1 MDRNTVIGFLLIT
14 LLIIAYTLYN
24 IPSAE
29 ELERQQRIADSIAAV
44 RAQEQKKLEQ
54 VEMPQPIVEKPTPV
68 ASALFRGDTTTEP
81 KFFTLENDLLRVSF
95 STVGAYPASVEIKHY
110 KTYDQ
115 KPLVL
120 FSPQNSKLNYI
131 FFAQNQEVQTAD
143 VVYAVETGPAIA
155 KEGDSAWI
163 RFHAY
168 GPYGS
173 HLEHYYAL
181 APNSAAISYR
191 FSLYG
196 IDSLIS
202 TPSPYMQLNWMVRFN
217 HTEKDLA
224 TERNNSTIYLRT
236 REGDVDGISER
247 STGEKHLPGNI
258 QWVSAKTHFFNIT
271 LISKELFD
279 EGRISSAFA
288 ENDTFVKDL
297 RAELILPLEPAP
309 QVQYHFS
316 LYAGPNNYQALKRT
330 GLGLEQI
337 IPLGAGLFGAMSL
350 PLNKYFIIP
359 LFNWLDN
366 YHLHYGVIILIMTV
380 ILRIILFP
388 LTYRSFVSAAKMK
401 VLKPEIDELRE
412 KYKDDPTRFGQEQ
425 MNLFRRAGVNPFGG
439 CIPLLLQLPI
449 LAAMYT
455 FFPLSVELRQQKL
468 WWADDLSTY
477 DSILELGFTIPFYG
491 SHVSLFTIIMT
502 ATSVAFAVYNNQLA
516 GVQGP
521 MKWMAYL
528 MPIML
533 LGFFNSLP
541 AALTYYYSLS
551 NVFAFIQQ
559 FAIKKWFID
568 EEAIHRKIQENKK
581 RPLKKSRWQER
592 LEQLQKQQQQ
602 RLRERQKQRS
612 HR

>member
-1 MDRNTVIGFLLIT
+1 MIGFLLIT

-29 ELERQQRIADSIAAV
+29 ELERQQRVADSLTAARQASQAAEAEV
-44 RAQEQKKLEQ
+44 PSAT
-54 VEMPQPIVEKPTPV
+54 QPASPAA
-68 ASALFRGDTTTEP
+68 ASAASSIFRGDSILQEV
-81 KFFTLENDLLRVSF
+81 TLENDLVRFTLSNQ
-95 STVGAYPASVEIKHY
+95 GGYPVSVEIKNY
-110 KTYDQ
+110 KTYQ
-115 KPLVL
+115 QQPLIL
-120 FSPQNSKLNYI
+120 FSPQNSRFNFT
-131 FFAQNQEVQTAD
+131 FFAQNQEVQTAELRYH
-143 VVYAVETGPAIA
+143 VQAGPLLATPS
-155 KEGDSAWI
+155 DTAWV
-163 RFHAY
+163 RFRAQGPGSSYIEHA
-168 GPYGS
+168 
-173 HLEHYYAL
+173 YAL
-181 APNSAAISYR
+181 AAGSPQLRYRIS
-191 FSLYG
+191 LIG
-196 IDSLIS
+196 LDSLIR
-202 TPSPYMQLNWMVRFN
+202 TPSAFLQLNWMVRFN
-217 HTEKDLA
+217 HSEKDLT

-247 STGEKHLPGNI
+247 STGETRSPGKI

-271 LISKELFD
+271 LISEDAFD
-279 EGRISSAFA
+279 SGNITSSFA
-288 ENDTFVKDL
+288 ETDTFVKDL
-297 RAELILPLEPAP
+297 RAELFLPYEPAP
-309 QVQYHFS
+309 EVHYDFAF
-316 LYAGPNNYQALKRT
+316 YAGPNNYQALKRT
-330 GLGLEQI
+330 GLGLERI
-337 IPLGAGLFGAMSL
+337 IPLGAGLFGAISL

-366 YHLHYGVIILIMTV
+366 YHLHYGIIILIMTV
-380 ILRIILFP
+380 VLRIILFP

-412 KYKDDPTRFGQEQ
+412 KYKDDQTRFGQEQ

-477 DSILELGFTIPFYG
+477 DSILNLGFTIPFYG
-491 SHVSLFTIIMT
+491 NHVSLFTIIMT
-502 ATSVAFAVYNNQLA
+502 VTSVAFAVYNNQLA

-551 NVFAFIQQ
+551 NVFAFGQQ
-559 FAIKKWFID
+559 FLIKTWFID
-568 EEAIHRKIQENKK
+568 EQAIHRKIQENKK
-581 RPLKKSRWQER
+581 KPLKKSKWQER
-592 LEQLQKQQQQ
+592 LEQIQKQQEQ
-602 RLRERQKQRS
+602 RMKQKQKART
-612 HR
+612 RR